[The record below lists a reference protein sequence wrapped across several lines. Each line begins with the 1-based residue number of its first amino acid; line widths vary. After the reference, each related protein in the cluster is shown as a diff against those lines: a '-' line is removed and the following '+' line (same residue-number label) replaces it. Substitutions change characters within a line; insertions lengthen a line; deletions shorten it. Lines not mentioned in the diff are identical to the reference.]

1 MIPKK
6 PRITFRSRR
15 IVSRRSEDDTV
26 SSSGEVSHFRVVG
39 LHVLPPS
46 QSLSL
51 AHVPP
56 TPVRHTRDLQVLNS
70 FDEQTNGEMHFTST
84 AFCVTTPQ
92 ATPSV
97 TAATSVTVQVKSPV
111 IAPCAKF
118 TAAKTTTTVN
128 APAIKILN
136 FKFLIHLP
144 APMQE

>member
-51 AHVPP
+51 THVPP
-56 TPVRHTRDLQVLNS
+56 TPIRHTRDLQVLNS
-70 FDEQTNGEMHFTST
+70 FDEQTFGETHFTSI
-84 AFCVTTPQ
+84 APLVNTPQ
-92 ATPSV
+92 ATPVSTDV
-97 TAATSVTVQVKSPV
+97 VVLTV
-111 IAPCAKF
+111 
-118 TAAKTTTTVN
+118 
-128 APAIKILN
+128 
-136 FKFLIHLP
+136 
-144 APMQE
+144 